1 MNQVPT
7 TSNEHR
13 KVIALDEFRQRI
25 SSENDH
31 PPPPPR
37 PAAAA
42 RRPVPPD
49 RVDAF
54 GWTTLMPRPTVFA
67 A

>member
-1 MNQVPT
+1 MNQIPD
-7 TSNEHR
+7 TSIEHR
-13 KVIALDEFRQRI
+13 KVIPLDEFRQRI
-25 SSENDH
+25 SSDNEH
-31 PPPPPR
+31 PPPSPR
-37 PAAAA
+37 PAAA

-54 GWTTLMPRPTVFA
+54 GWATFTPRPIVFA